1 MKTLTAA
8 LLCFMFHFSSM
19 YAQGIIH
26 GSVKDSLT
34 RDQLSGA
41 EVTLTGTTFND
52 VSNTDGE
59 FRISGIPPGEYML
72 QASYLGYKG
81 KKYLVDIK
89 SEETLKLT
97 IELLPMM
104 TVEDQAV
111 FTRQAGR
118 QAEEMNRQVRST
130 TIKNVS
136 AGKTLQDMP
145 DENIPVALS
154 RLPGIS
160 IIYAPLFSRP
170 LTNWSSSSNNGINFP
185 STLPPGND
193 LSFANDPGLKVLI
206 RGMDSKYSNMTI
218 DGMRISPTSAKDK
231 SVDLSILSERD
242 FQNIEIR
249 KTITSDEEG
258 DATAGAVHMVTG
270 KAPSERMIK
279 AEFLGNDNALD
290 KSTNQYQFNGS
301 YGERLFDNLLGVQV
315 DATAEKKIM
324 SSEYHS
330 NNILLLSSPWLLYTN
345 AVRER
350 NGAHM
355 ILDYSTPDGG
365 SIKFNN
371 LFYKTNTAYFES
383 KKDSSLAMFNPEY
396 TFCERETD
404 QTIVLSSLGGR
415 NYLLGFDIDWN
426 AAYSESK
433 TDHPFYYTLTFSGY
447 PSFLPPQLTGPT
459 YLDHTVESPSN
470 NFCNEKTA
478 SLDLDKKYAISNELT
493 GELKFGGKYRTGS
506 RLFEEHL
513 RGEAGGTSSNY
524 AYNGLLRRLADGS
537 FVEKDF
543 SGTRFDGL
551 LSKSS
556 ASVYLS
562 YFQDNPPGQRSLFNE
577 YTIPLI
583 NNGALR
589 LWHDLNYSPYY
600 VENGTDINSYNLSE
614 SVVAGYI
621 MHSLNF
627 GQSAKF
633 IVGLRIESEKNSY
646 GAYYIP
652 TNISDAATLYD
663 SIPLP
668 TNTYQYNKTSL
679 LPNFHMILEPTD
691 FLTLRLA
698 AYKTLIRPDCNA
710 RMPKFFSIAVQG
722 STQNGADAGNYLSM
736 GNPDLKNAD
745 VWNYEL
751 QTQFSGNGIG
761 QLSIHAF
768 YKDIEGM
775 VQETNGIQ
783 LSGAAPLDSLGI
795 NWSSYPVHYP
805 FNKNSYYNVFT
816 YFNSPKP
823 TRIWGF
829 EIEHQANFRYLP
841 EPLNNII
848 LNYNL
853 TFLRSEI
860 WALDVMNIATTG
872 NYSVLSYSKQKLND
886 MPEFFAN
893 VILGY
898 DIKGFSIRISYFYQG
913 EYPISDNYWDN
924 HQIEENKFSRLD
936 IALKQQLLKNVSLI
950 LNLNN
955 ITNSKEEALISRIPN
970 QAYSIPLSWQT
981 AQAYRNG
988 VNFDFGVRV
997 EL

>member
-1 MKTLTAA
+1 MKTLTAT
-8 LLCFMFHFSSM
+8 LLCIMFHFSSM

-26 GSVKDSLT
+26 GSVIDSLT

-41 EVTLTGTTFND
+41 EVTLTGTTFSG

-59 FRISGIPPGEYML
+59 FRISGIPAGEYML
-72 QASYLGYKG
+72 QTSYLGYKG

-97 IELLPMM
+97 IELLPII

-111 FTRQAGR
+111 FTQQAGR
-118 QAEEMNRQVRST
+118 QAEEINRQSSSN

-136 AGKTLQDMP
+136 AGKKFKDMP
-145 DENIPVALS
+145 DENIPMALS
-154 RLPGIS
+154 RLPGVS
-160 IIYAPLFSRP
+160 IIYGPIFP
-170 LTNWSSSSNNGINFP
+170 VSSSTWQTLDNNKIRF
-185 STLPPGND
+185 STRLSAD
-193 LSFANDPGLKVLI
+193 DDFSFANDPGSKVLI
-206 RGMDSKYSNMTI
+206 RGLDSKYSNITI
-218 DGMRISPTSAKDK
+218 DGIRISPTSAKDK
-231 SVDLSILSERD
+231 SVDLSSISERD

-270 KAPSERMIK
+270 KAPSERTIQ
-279 AEFLGNDNALD
+279 AELLGNDNTLD
-290 KSTNQYQFNGS
+290 KSTNQYQFTGS
-301 YGERLFDNLLGVQV
+301 YGERFFENLLGVQV
-315 DATAEKKIM
+315 DATTEKKIM
-324 SSEYHS
+324 SSEYHKEG
-330 NNILLLSSPWLLYTN
+330 NLPRWDHFKLLYTN

-350 NGAHM
+350 TGAHI
-355 ILDYSTPDGG
+355 ILDYNTPDGG

-383 KKDSSLAMFNPEY
+383 MEDSTLMFYPTY
-396 TFCERETD
+396 TFSERETD

-433 TDHPFYYTLTFSGY
+433 YDQPFYYTTAFYHITGS
-447 PSFLPPQLTGPT
+447 LPATINTPP

-478 SLDLDKKYAISNELT
+478 SLDIDKKYTISNELT
-493 GELKFGGKYRTGS
+493 GELKFGGKYRIAS
-506 RLFEEHL
+506 RVFEEHL
-513 RGEAGGTSSNY
+513 RGENGSADSTSD
-524 AYNGLLRRLADGS
+524 YNGLLRRLADGS

-551 LSKSS
+551 LSKSGGS
-556 ASVYLS
+556 IYLS
-562 YFQDNPPGQRSLFNE
+562 YFQDNPPGKRSLFNE
-577 YTIPLI
+577 YTLTLI

-600 VENGTDINSYNLSE
+600 LENGKDINSYNLSE
-614 SVVAGYI
+614 NVFAGYL

-633 IVGLRIESEKNSY
+633 IIGLRIESEKNNY
-646 GAYYIP
+646 AGYYFP
-652 TNISDAATLYD
+652 NAISNEVPLYD

-668 TNTYQYNKTSL
+668 THTYQYNKTSL

-698 AYKTLIRPDCNA
+698 VYKTLIRPDCIA
-710 RMPKFFSIAVQG
+710 RIPKFFCVG
-722 STQNGADAGNYLSM
+722 TQDIGNHILNM

-745 VWNYEL
+745 VWNYEI
-751 QTQFSGNGIG
+751 QTQFYGNGIG

-783 LSGAAPLDSLGI
+783 LLGADPLEPLGI
-795 NWSSYPVHYP
+795 NLSSYPVQNT
-805 FNKNSYYNVFT
+805 FNKFGSYNVIT
-816 YFNSPKP
+816 YFNLPKP

-841 EPLNNII
+841 EPFKNII

-853 TFLRSEI
+853 TFVRSET
-860 WALDVMNIATTG
+860 WALDVENITAPMG
-872 NYSVLSYSKQKLND
+872 NYSIVSYTKQKLNT

-898 DIKGFSIRISYFYQG
+898 DIKGFSCRIAYFYQG
-913 EYPISDNYWDN
+913 GYLIS
-924 HQIEENKFSRLD
+924 NKFSYDIQTEGNKLSRLD
-936 IALKQQLLKNVSLI
+936 ITLKQQLFKNVSVI

-955 ITNSKEEALISRIPN
+955 ITNSTEEILYRRTSATQDSP
-970 QAYSIPLSWQT
+970 AVAWQT
-981 AQAYRNG
+981 AQVFRYG
-988 VNFDFGVRV
+988 MNFDFGVRV